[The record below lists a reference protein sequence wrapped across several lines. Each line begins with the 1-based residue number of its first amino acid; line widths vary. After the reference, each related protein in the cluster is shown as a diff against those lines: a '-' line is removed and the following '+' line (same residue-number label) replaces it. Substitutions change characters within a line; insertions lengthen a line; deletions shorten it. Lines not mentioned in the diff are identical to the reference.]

1 MKHVNCTTQ
10 DAVAQGM
17 GCSADRPSWSTAPL
31 ELLYG
36 TNSGWAINELI
47 DAMFTIDPREPV
59 QRTDRERH

>member
-1 MKHVNCTTQ
+1 MTHVNCTTQ

-17 GCSADRPSWSTAPL
+17 GYSADRPSWSTAPL